1 MRSDYKIL
9 DPEGMYFITS
19 TVIEWIP
26 IFTTRPYFD
35 ILVSSIRFCQTH
47 YGLAVFAWV
56 ILDNHFHLICR
67 NPELSKVMQSLKR
80 HTAKMI
86 IRLLE
91 KDRKKW
97 IIDLLSFYKKRH
109 KNESEH
115 QLWQEGVHP
124 QQIISD
130 EMLNQKM
137 EYIHFNPVKRGYVE
151 EPEHWVYSS
160 AVDYILDRKGIIEVQ
175 LLPV

>member
-1 MRSDYKIL
+1 MRSDYKIH

-35 ILVSSIRFCQTH
+35 ILVSSIQYCQAH

-67 NPELSKVMQSLKR
+67 NTELSKVMQSLKR

-86 IRLLE
+86 IQQLE
-91 KDRKKW
+91 EDQKKW
-97 IIDLLSFYKKRH
+97 VLDLLSFYKKRH
-109 KNESEH
+109 KNESDH

-130 EMLNQKM
+130 EMLNQKIK
-137 EYIHFNPVKRGYVE
+137 YIHFNPVKRGYVA
-151 EPEHWVYSS
+151 EPEHWIYSS
-160 AVDYILDRKGIIEVQ
+160 AGNYIFGRKGVVEIQ
-175 LLPV
+175 PLPV